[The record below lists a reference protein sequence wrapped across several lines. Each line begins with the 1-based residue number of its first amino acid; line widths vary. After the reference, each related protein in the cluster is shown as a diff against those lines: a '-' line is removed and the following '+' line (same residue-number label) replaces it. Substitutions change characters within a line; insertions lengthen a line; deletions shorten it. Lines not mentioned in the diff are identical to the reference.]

1 MLGAV
6 QNAMVVETVQVQD
19 QEEIQDINVLCAMLL
34 CVITVLMTSMRRKLL
49 LCQSVTDPSNAE
61 S

>member
-34 CVITVLMTSMRRKLL
+34 CVITVLMTSIRRKLL
-49 LCQSVTDPSNAE
+49 LCHSVTDPSNAE